1 MAVAVVVAVFA
12 AGLVAVA
19 LSAAAAVAGLLLTT
33 TSPAVGAAAAAAT
46 AAACCHCPLPGTNYN
61 DLFLL
66 AEVVHNAAISC
77 CERGQQWE
85 QALVVL
91 ARLGLRKE
99 ADVVSA
105 QSCNQSS

>member
-33 TSPAVGAAAAAAT
+33 TSPAVGAAAAAT